1 MASSKLTAL
10 LALAAASPSCDAF
23 AFTPTPLV
31 QQRQAAASI
40 TKLSASQQD
49 SDVDVALRKVAGGAA
64 ALLTGMGLMAQ
75 VAMADPSA
83 ISPVNQGRFNLH
95 ICSMSLIRT
104 PNAIKTYSH
113 YFMHNFW
120 NFLIKT
126 SQSLRPS
133 HQQFFYR
140 PALPHLG
147 EEDHSKH
154 LISLCPVMI
163 RQLVVMLN

>member
-1 MASSKLTAL
+1 MIMASSKLTAL

-75 VAMADPSA
+75 VAMADPNA
-83 ISPVNQGRFNLH
+83 ISSVNQGRFNLQ
-95 ICSMSLIRT
+95 I
-104 PNAIKTYSH
+104 
-113 YFMHNFW
+113 
-120 NFLIKT
+120 
-126 SQSLRPS
+126 
-133 HQQFFYR
+133 
-140 PALPHLG
+140 
-147 EEDHSKH
+147 
-154 LISLCPVMI
+154 V
-163 RQLVVMLN
+163 